1 MDEVEHWKK
10 SMLTL
15 PDVDF
20 FGIMRNYVGELKTPF
35 NKHAL
40 IDELIVF
47 LRRPSTR
54 ERILEQIDTR
64 DAEILSAIAL
74 LDEPAPER
82 IHSFFAADRGY
93 IDLYNHLLNLQERLL
108 IYRDSSLKSPR
119 VRINPILQP
128 ALTGPAI
135 HPEILFPSR
144 PASNG
149 ELPPPWLREQ
159 LVLAFVSYLVHHD
172 GLLKADGR
180 FKKRA
185 EDELLRLFP
194 ALVVNTERGV
204 RLYLLVQALA
214 RLRVLRSVTRDFEI
228 DLLRLQA
235 LGSLDAESRSLLLLS
250 AALDREPAENP
261 SDPGTEE
268 ALQVRIEERAQ
279 LLCDLL
285 ASLDPKRCYPILS
298 IERILA
304 AVCGEPKEGRYELDG
319 SALAQFLSGLIEL
332 DVLVPSGKS
341 GYRTNPVPVEPARPR
356 LTKAEGRLVVQPNF
370 ALTMMPAATFAE
382 GIEVALAAEI
392 HTFDV
397 YPQYE
402 ITKRSFLC
410 GLDHGL
416 SGVAC
421 RTLLESAS
429 GGPLPQ
435 NVQFSLESWEVEYQG
450 IGLYG
455 GVVLTADDK
464 RRHLIDHSDVV
475 KPWVR
480 RTLAPG
486 VYLLDPR
493 ESEEWQRA
501 LERAGVGPLPQ
512 VQVAGKPAVRKGSG
526 RGFGAIGA
534 ARPLSLA
541 ASADSAGHLLPSN
554 DGRRREAINRELL
567 RTLDGLKLPDELKA
581 ELSARIKKKLILF
594 PDQIAQVPPRQEKSE
609 AKGLDYLGKVRLI
622 EQALKAGT
630 ELLEIIE
637 RSPAGSTRRLLVK
650 PTELRRTGDDL
661 LLLGGELPREQQVQ
675 IKVRK
680 IVLVRK
686 LKSSLYAP

>member
-1 MDEVEHWKK
+1 MDEVDHWKK
-10 SMLTL
+10 NMLTL
-15 PDVDF
+15 PDADF
-20 FGIMRNYVGELKTPF
+20 FGIMRNYLGELKTPF

-40 IDELIVF
+40 IEELVVF
-47 LRRPSTR
+47 LRRPATR
-54 ERILEQIDTR
+54 ERIVEQIDTR
-64 DAEILSAIAL
+64 DAEILSAVAL

-108 IYRDSSLKSPR
+108 IYRDSSQKSPR

-128 ALTGPAI
+128 ALAGPAI
-135 HPEILFPSR
+135 DPEILFPSR
-144 PASNG
+144 PASG
-149 ELPPPWLREQ
+149 SEPAPPWLREQ
-159 LVLAFVSYLVHHD
+159 LVLAFVSYIVHHEA
-172 GLLKADGR
+172 LLKADGR

-194 ALVVNTERGV
+194 SLVVTTERGA

-214 RLRVLRSVTRDFEI
+214 RLRVLRPGAGDFEI
-228 DLLRLQA
+228 DMDRLQA
-235 LGSLDAESRSLLLLS
+235 LGSLDAASCSLLLLS
-250 AALDREPAENP
+250 AALDRETAEGQMSPA
-261 SDPGTEE
+261 TEE
-268 ALQVRIEERAQ
+268 ALQTRIEVRAQ
-279 LLCDLL
+279 LLRDLL
-285 ASLDPKRCYPILS
+285 ASLDPKRCYPLLS

-304 AVCGEPKEGRYELDG
+304 AVCGEPKDGRNELDG

-341 GYRTNPVPVEPARPR
+341 GYRKNPVSLEPARAR
-356 LTKAEGRLVVQPNF
+356 GTKSEGRLVVQPNF
-370 ALTMMPAATFAE
+370 TLTVMPAATFAE
-382 GIEVALAAEI
+382 GIDVALAAEI
-392 HTFDV
+392 RTFDV

-402 ITKRSFLC
+402 ITKRAFLG

-416 SGVAC
+416 SGEAC
-421 RTLLESAS
+421 KKLLESAS

-435 NVQFSLESWEVEYQG
+435 NVQFSIESWEVEYRG

-455 GVVLTADDK
+455 GVVLTADEK
-464 RRHLIDHSDVV
+464 RRHLIDHSEMV
-475 KPWVR
+475 KPWIR
-480 RTLAPG
+480 KTLAPG
-486 VYLLDPR
+486 VYLLDPG
-493 ESEEWQRA
+493 EGEEWQRA

-512 VQVAGKPAVRKGSG
+512 IQIAGKPAVRKGSG
-526 RGFGAIGA
+526 RGFAAVGA

-541 ASADSAGHLLPSN
+541 ASAESAGHAQFSS
-554 DGRRREAINRELL
+554 DGRRREAINRELH
-567 RTLDGLKLPDELKA
+567 RTLEGLKLSDELKA

-594 PDQIAQVPPRQEKSE
+594 PEQIAQVPPRPEKSE

-622 EQALKAGT
+622 EQALKAGS
-630 ELLEIIE
+630 ELLEVIE

-661 LLLGGELPREQQVQ
+661 LLLGEELPRGEPVQV
-675 IKVRK
+675 KVRK

>member
-15 PDVDF
+15 PDADF
-20 FGIMRNYVGELKTPF
+20 FGIMRNYLGELKTPF

-40 IDELIVF
+40 IEELVVF

-54 ERILEQIDTR
+54 ERILDQIDAR

-119 VRINPILQP
+119 VRINPLLEP

-144 PASNG
+144 PAGGG
-149 ELPPPWLREQ
+149 EPAPPWLREQ
-159 LVLAFVSYLVHHD
+159 LVLAFVSYLVHH
-172 GLLKADGR
+172 GNLLKADGR

-185 EDELLRLFP
+185 EDELLGLFP

-204 RLYLLVQALA
+204 RLYLLLQALA
-214 RLRVLRSVTRDFEI
+214 RLRVLRSAAGAFEI
-228 DLLRLQA
+228 DLARLQA
-235 LGSLDAESRSLLLLS
+235 LGSLDTASRELLLAS
-250 AALDREPAENP
+250 AALDREQADSPMDPA
-261 SDPGTEE
+261 SEE
-268 ALQVRIEERAQ
+268 ALQARIEKRAQ

-304 AVCGEPKEGRYELDG
+304 AVCAEPKGGHDELDG

-341 GYRTNPVPVEPARPR
+341 GYRKNPLPLEPARPR
-356 LTKAEGRLVVQPNF
+356 ETKAEARLVVQPNF
-370 ALTMMPAATFAE
+370 AVTVMPAATFAE

-392 HTFDV
+392 RTFDV

-402 ITKRSFLC
+402 ITKRAFLS

-416 SGVAC
+416 SGAAC
-421 RTLLESAS
+421 RKLLESAS

-435 NVQFSLESWEVEYQG
+435 NVQFSLESWEVEYRG

-455 GVVLTADDK
+455 GIVLTADEK

-475 KPWVR
+475 KPWIR
-480 RTLAPG
+480 KTLAPG

-493 ESEEWQRA
+493 EGEEWQRA

-512 VQVAGKPAVRKGSG
+512 IQFAGKPAVRKGTG
-526 RGFGAIGA
+526 RSFSSIGV

-541 ASADSAGHLLPSN
+541 AQADSAGRALPAS

-567 RTLDGLKLPDELKA
+567 RTLDGLKLAEELKA

-594 PDQIAQVPPRQEKSE
+594 PDQIAQLPPRQEKSE

-622 EQALKAGT
+622 EQALKAGS

-637 RSPAGSTRRLLVK
+637 RSPAGSARRILVK
-650 PTELRRTGDDL
+650 PTELRKAGGDL
-661 LLLGGELPREQQVQ
+661 LLLGGELPREAPVQ
-675 IKVRK
+675 IRVRK